1 MKTALTLKT
10 IFPVFSDPSFKLLG
24 KPEIGLLVGR
34 GFIARGSWTRS
45 YSSAS
50 IALQRG
56 FDVYSGYTSPAS
68 DNSKPYFL
76 YTSRYTL
83 LSTMKDLNVKTIHFP
98 VETDNKLTSLA
109 EKLGRAKLTVFQ
121 QMVEYF
127 YHTKKDPIDINDD
140 LLKST
145 FMNGFKRYAGMIKQ
159 QEKELLMPTLLA
171 VDKLTRDQGLLLN
184 FLDKQLLPQNQQLLN
199 QVNLQSQKV
208 AQVESVLRLISSS
221 LETKAALK
229 ERFIRILERYIKE
242 RESLTV
248 FSKDKDKEELISRFK
263 REIMQ
268 L

>member
-1 MKTALTLKT
+1 
-10 IFPVFSDPSFKLLG
+10 
-24 KPEIGLLVGR
+24 
-34 GFIARGSWTRS
+34 
-45 YSSAS
+45 
-50 IALQRG
+50 
-56 FDVYSGYTSPAS
+56 
-68 DNSKPYFL
+68 
-76 YTSRYTL
+76 
-83 LSTMKDLNVKTIHFP
+83 
-98 VETDNKLTSLA
+98 
-109 EKLGRAKLTVFQ
+109 
-121 QMVEYF
+121 MVEYF
-127 YHTKKDPIDINDD
+127 YRTKKDPIDINDD

-184 FLDKQLLPQNQQLLN
+184 FLDKQLLTQNQQLLN

-221 LETKAALK
+221 LETKVTLK
-229 ERFIRILERYIKE
+229 EKFIRILERYIKE

-248 FSKDKDKEELISRFK
+248 FSKDKDKEEIISRIK